1 MRKIYFLFFGLVLTL
16 VVSSQSPITLSS
28 SSFPVSGDT
37 LRYSTA
43 TIASAGN
50 YTQTGAN
57 FVWNYSGLVYS
68 GQGRRDFIASSQ
80 TPYFFYFLSLTEF
93 GEKKADIGAG
103 PILITNN
110 YDFYK
115 KQTSPINAYIA
126 DGSGMTYSSLP
137 IPNYYSNKDELYVL
151 PLTYPKY
158 DSTTFRF
165 STFSASTVIPISYSK
180 TGYRVTKVDGWG
192 TVTTPFGTQ
201 NCLRIE
207 TTQYSKDTIKT
218 TIIPI
223 GFTNNQRSY
232 QWLTTTNKIPFL
244 EISGTLVGNN
254 FTPTSVKYVNTY
266 QNPAGLP
273 ENMDVSSMDF
283 YPNPGKDKLWLNFT
297 RKGEFFVE
305 VLDLSGKLIKNG
317 IYNSDNLGQSIDI
330 SDLRSSVYIMKVT
343 ENQKAYFY
351 KFVKE

>member
-1 MRKIYFLFFGLVLTL
+1 MGKIYGLIFVMAFSIKSFG
-16 VVSSQSPITLSS
+16 QSPITITSAHL
-28 SSFPVSGDT
+28 PVSGDT

-43 TIASAGN
+43 TIASVGN

-57 FVWNYSGLVYS
+57 FVWNYSGLVYN

-80 TPYFFYFLSLTEF
+80 TPYFFYFLSF
-93 GEKKADIGAG
+93 AGFAEKKPDIGAG
-103 PILITNN
+103 PILITDN

-115 KQTSPINAYIA
+115 KQTAPINAFIA

-137 IPNYYSNKDELYVL
+137 IPNYYSNKDEIYVY

-165 STFSASTVIPISYSK
+165 STFSSSTIIPISYSK

-192 TVTTPFGTQ
+192 TVTTPYGSE

-218 TIIPI
+218 TIFPL

-232 QWLTTTNKIPFL
+232 QWLTLTNKIPFL
-244 EISGTLVGNN
+244 EVSGTLIGNN
-254 FTPTSVKYVNTY
+254 FTPTSVKYVNNY
-266 QNPAGLP
+266 HNPAGMN
-273 ENMDVSSMDF
+273 ENFDISSMNF

-297 RKGEFFVE
+297 RNGDF
-305 VLDLSGKLIKNG
+305 LSVI
-317 IYNSDNLGQSIDI
+317 
-330 SDLRSSVYIMKVT
+330 
-343 ENQKAYFY
+343 
-351 KFVKE
+351 